1 MSLPPPNAAPLT
13 RRAWLEACF
22 RPLQA
27 ATSVARSEAKPS
39 GTAKPAQVAVI
50 AGRQCL
56 AYQNNFCTTCSE
68 RCPVPGAIVIEKGF
82 PRVVPQVCTGCE
94 ICHQVCPAPE
104 NAILMV
110 PRRLTGSAP
119 NSQSSR
125 TA

>member
-1 MSLPPPNAAPLT
+1 MSLPSTNAAPLT

-22 RPLQA
+22 RPLHA
-27 ATSVARSEAKPS
+27 ATSAARSEPKPS
-39 GTAKPAQVAVI
+39 GAAKPAQVAVI

-56 AYQNNFCTTCSE
+56 AYQNSFCTTCSE
-68 RCPVPGAIVIEKGF
+68 RCPVAGAIVIEKGF

-110 PRRLTGSAP
+110 PRRATGSALNP
-119 NSQSSR
+119 APSR
-125 TA
+125 PA